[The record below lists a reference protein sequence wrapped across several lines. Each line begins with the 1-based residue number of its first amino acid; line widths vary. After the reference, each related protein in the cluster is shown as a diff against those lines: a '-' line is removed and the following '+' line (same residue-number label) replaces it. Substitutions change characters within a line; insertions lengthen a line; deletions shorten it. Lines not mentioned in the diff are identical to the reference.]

1 MRSIESAENSARLA
15 PPSRWQPSVGACDRW
30 DEQMLAWKRCQR
42 RAGRSLHHDWDS
54 VEAARRY
61 WENVWLHQPERLELL
76 LSRLKPAAGRRI
88 LDIGSGPGVL
98 AIPLAEAGASVTAV
112 EPSAAML
119 DVLREKAAQRKTP
132 EINCVNLRWEQIRP
146 ERDLNSHQPF
156 DLVVASLSLLVVGLR
171 ESLLK
176 MRQVCVPGGRILL
189 LWSRADN
196 LWTEELHWLYPEL
209 YGIEYL
215 PKPGAEL
222 LLQAINELQAEL
234 DSSSRKDFQP
244 ATKEKIDVR
253 SESSLHQQK
262 LLSNLSYSGGQSL
275 KASPLSANGVTSQ
288 PLRQYLPEE
297 NQPASNSPCAPAQI
311 KAEEVEFIYRESFGS
326 KAEALRHFQDYFG
339 INGNDLRRTA
349 IIEKFL
355 IRNLVWRDGVWLLEH
370 PVPALL
376 ISWQLA

>member
-1 MRSIESAENSARLA
+1 MRSIESAENSTR
-15 PPSRWQPSVGACDRW
+15 PVSPSSWQPAVSACDRW
-30 DEQMLAWKRCQR
+30 DEQMLAWKRCQK

-61 WENVWLHQPERLELL
+61 WENVWHHQPERLELL
-76 LSRLKPAAGRRI
+76 LSRLKPAAGRTI

-98 AIPLAEAGASVTAV
+98 AIPLAEAGAEVTAV

-119 DVLREKAAQRKTP
+119 DILREKAAQRKTP
-132 EINCVNLRWEQIRP
+132 EINCVNLRWEQVIP

-176 MRQVCVPGGRILL
+176 MRQVCAPGGRIFL
-189 LWSRADN
+189 LWSRGHN
-196 LWTEELHWLYPEL
+196 LWTEELCWLYPEL
-209 YGIEYL
+209 YGIEYA

-234 DSSSRKDFQP
+234 DSSSKKDFQP
-244 ATKEKIDVR
+244 AANEKTDVL
-253 SESSLHQQK
+253 SESSHHPQK
-262 LLSNLSYSGGQSL
+262 LLNNLSYSGKENL
-275 KASPLSANGVTSQ
+275 KASPLSADRVTSQ

-297 NQPASNSPCAPAQI
+297 NQPAANSSCAPAQI
-311 KAEEVEFIYRESFGS
+311 KSEQVEFIYRESFGS

-339 INGNDLRRTA
+339 VDGDDPGRTT

-355 IRNLVWRDGVWLLEH
+355 RRNLVWRDGVWFLEH

-376 ISWQLA
+376 ITWQLA